1 MLAAKAK
8 IVAEL
13 LRKSSYTVAYTGAGI
28 STAAGIKDYASIAV
42 DSKVR
47 RHIASESCP
56 EHHLEASPT
65 WSHRFLAGLWRQK
78 LLQHWVQQ
86 NHDGLP
92 QKAPRM

>member
-1 MLAAKAK
+1 MCR
-8 IVAEL
+8 E
-13 LRKSSYTVAYTGAGI
+13 
-28 STAAGIKDYASIAV
+28 DYASIAA